1 LHYSGPALS
10 GKAAMT
16 PWTDRSGRLSPLKTF
31 VLVAALFPAIW
42 IGSSFAV
49 GSLGPLPFDTAISE
63 TGKWA
68 IRFLLL
74 SLLITPLLRAYNRP
88 RLIIVRRM
96 IGLAALAYGLLHF
109 FVYVA
114 DQGFHLG
121 HVFSEIAHRIY
132 LTIGFVALAGLAVLG
147 ATSFDGAIRRMGR
160 RWKQLHRIVYGLAV
174 LAIAH
179 FFLQTKIDA
188 TEATL
193 MAGFFIL
200 LMAYRLAIAHRL
212 RFSAQLHLAIGVS
225 SALLTTAVELAW
237 YGFATGIDPLVV
249 FSANF
254 ALSGGL
260 RPAPLVLIAGLTLMM
275 IGEALVLIRHAGS
288 MSVLATSRSSE

>member
-1 LHYSGPALS
+1 M
-10 GKAAMT
+10 K
-16 PWTDRSGRLSPLKTF
+16 PWTDRSGRLSPLKIA
-31 VLVAALFPAIW
+31 VLIAALVPAVW
-42 IGSSFAV
+42 IGAGFAA
-49 GSLGPLPFDTAISE
+49 GSLGPLPFDAAISE

-68 IRFLLL
+68 IRLLL
-74 SLLITPLLRAYNRP
+74 ISLLITPLQRAYNWP

-109 FVYVA
+109 CVYMA

-121 HVFSEIAHRIY
+121 HIFSEITHRIY
-132 LTIGFVALAGLAVLG
+132 LIIGFVALAGLAVLG

-188 TEATL
+188 SEATL
-193 MAGFFIL
+193 MAGFFIM

-212 RFSAQLHLAIGVS
+212 RFSAQLHVAVAVV
-225 SALLTTAVELAW
+225 SALLTAAVEFAW
-237 YGFATGIDPLVV
+237 YDFATGIDPLAV

-254 ALSGGL
+254 ALSEGL
-260 RPAPLVLIAGLTLMM
+260 RPAPLILIAGLTLMT
-275 IGEALVLIRHAGS
+275 IGEALVLIRQAGGF
-288 MSVLATSRSSE
+288 MPVLASSRSSE

>member
-1 LHYSGPALS
+1 M
-10 GKAAMT
+10 K
-16 PWTDRSGRLSPLKTF
+16 PWTDRSGRLSPLKIA
-31 VLVAALFPAIW
+31 VLSAALVPAVW
-42 IGSSFAV
+42 IGAGFVA
-49 GSLGPLPFDTAISE
+49 GSLGPLPFDAAISE

-68 IRFLLL
+68 IRLLL
-74 SLLITPLLRAYNRP
+74 ISLLITPLQRAYNWP

-109 FVYVA
+109 CVYMA

-121 HVFSEIAHRIY
+121 HIFSEITHRIY
-132 LTIGFVALAGLAVLG
+132 LIIGFVALAGLAVLG
-147 ATSFDGAIRRMGR
+147 ATSFDAAIRRMGR

-188 TEATL
+188 SEATL

-212 RFSAQLHLAIGVS
+212 RFSAQLHLAVAVA
-225 SALLTTAVELAW
+225 SALLTAAVEFAW
-237 YGFATGIDPLVV
+237 YDFATGIDPLAV

-254 ALSGGL
+254 AFSEGL
-260 RPAPLVLIAGLTLMM
+260 RPAPLILIAGLTLMT
-275 IGEALVLIRHAGS
+275 IGETLVLIRHAGGFLPI
-288 MSVLATSRSSE
+288 LASSRSSE

>member
-1 LHYSGPALS
+1 
-10 GKAAMT
+10 MT
-16 PWTDRSGRLSPLKTF
+16 LLTDRSGRLSPLKIA

-109 FVYVA
+109 CVYVA

-188 TEATL
+188 SEATL

-212 RFSAQLHLAIGVS
+212 RFSAQLHLAIGVL
-225 SALLTTAVELAW
+225 SALLTAAVEFAW

-254 ALSGGL
+254 ALSDGL
-260 RPAPLVLIAGLTLMM
+260 RPAPLVLIAGLTLMI
-275 IGEALVLIRHAGS
+275 IGEALVLIRHAAGS
-288 MSVLATSRSSE
+288 MPVLATSRSSE